1 MDSHYF
7 HCVQGGNLDP
17 NNMRL
22 LGGQMGSML
31 QSHLSGSSNALGAL
45 GTGLTGSN
53 SARNLSE
60 AMSDPNL
67 TLHGLRSR
75 SPWEGALL
83 LPCCMLAQM
92 LDTKRMISLLRTL
105 RNHIAL
111 GNPVFCYALM
121 YWSKRLCACK
131 QAVQLP
137 PSSHRARTAAM

>member
-1 MDSHYF
+1 MCPVSDTHLF
-7 HCVQGGNLDP
+7 PCMQGGNLDP

-31 QSHLSGSSNALGAL
+31 QSHLSGSSNVLGAL

-83 LPCCMLAQM
+83 SACCMLAQESDATGIHWPSAY
-92 LDTKRMISLLRTL
+92 LDEI
-105 RNHIAL
+105 
-111 GNPVFCYALM
+111 
-121 YWSKRLCACK
+121 
-131 QAVQLP
+131 QQL
-137 PSSHRARTAAM
+137 

>member
-1 MDSHYF
+1 MDSQLF
-7 HCVQGGNLDP
+7 PREQGGNLDP

-67 TLHGLRSR
+67 SLHALRSR

-83 LPCCMLAQM
+83 LACCMLPQK
-92 LDTKRMISLLRTL
+92 LDAERRLAFFVPLM
-105 RNHIAL
+105 NWIAL
-111 GNPVFCYALM
+111 GSTSGL
-121 YWSKRLCACK
+121 LCLKCE
-131 QAVQLP
+131 
-137 PSSHRARTAAM
+137 